1 MSPVT
6 LGVIGIAA
14 VLLLMALR
22 MQIGFAMAVIGFL
35 GFAVLNSFP
44 SAFSVLGHEPFKT
57 AGSYGLSVIPLFM
70 LMGQFAFISR
80 MGAEAYKT
88 LYYWIGFLPG
98 GLAMATIGA
107 CSFFAAISGS
117 SLATAATMGM
127 VALPE
132 MRKFKYS
139 DELATGCLAAGGT
152 LGILI
157 PPSTVLMIYGIL
169 TQQSIAELFI
179 AGFIPGIVLSLL
191 FILTIYITAR
201 VWPEQGPP
209 GPRFTFPERVRSLK
223 EPWGIFALFLLV
235 IGGLYAGWFTP
246 TEAAAVGAF
255 GAFLITL
262 IKGRLTWKTLV
273 ESLTEASKATGM
285 IFGILIGAYILQY
298 FLTISQITD
307 HLVGWVVGMG
317 LNRYIVMCILIVIYL
332 ILGCLMEGLSIIIL
346 TIPITYPL
354 ILKMGFDPIWFGVMI
369 TVLIEMGLITPPVGV
384 NVFVIAGVAKDVPMY
399 SIFRGIVP
407 FVFAMVVLIVLLLIF
422 PQMALYLPHTMSR

>member
-1 MSPVT
+1 MNPFT
-6 LGVIGIAA
+6 LGVIGIAV

-35 GFAVLNSFP
+35 GFALLNSFP

-88 LYYWIGFLPG
+88 LYHWIGFLPG

-132 MRKFKYS
+132 MKKFKYS
-139 DELATGCLAAGGT
+139 DALATGCVAAGGT

-179 AGFIPGIVLSLL
+179 AGFIPGIILSLL

-201 VWPEQGPP
+201 VWPEQCPP
-209 GPRFTFPERVRSLK
+209 GPKFSFPERMRSLK

-255 GAFLITL
+255 GAFLITM
-262 IKGRLTWKTLV
+262 IKGRLTWKTMV
-273 ESLTEASKATGM
+273 ESLMEASKATGM

-298 FLTISQITD
+298 FLTLSQITD

-317 LNRYIVMCILIVIYL
+317 FNRYIVMCILIIIYI

-354 ILKMGFDPIWFGVMI
+354 ILKMGFDPIWFGVLI

-407 FVFAMVVLIVLLLIF
+407 FLFAMLVLIVLLLIF
-422 PQMALYLPHTMSR
+422 PGLATFLPSTMK

>member
-1 MSPVT
+1 MNPVIV
-6 LGVIGIAA
+6 GVIGIAV

-22 MQIGFAMAVIGFL
+22 MQIGFVMAVVGFL
-35 GFAVLNSFP
+35 GFALLNSFP

-70 LMGQFAFISR
+70 LMGQFAFISG

-88 LYYWIGFLPG
+88 LYHWLGFLPG

-132 MRKFKYS
+132 MKKFKYS
-139 DELATGCLAAGGT
+139 DTLATGCLAAGGT

-179 AGFIPGIVLSLL
+179 AGFIPGIILSLL

-201 VWPEQGPP
+201 VWPKQGPP
-209 GPRFTFPERVRSLK
+209 GPKFSFPERMRSLK
-223 EPWGIFALFLLV
+223 EPWGIFTLFLLV

-255 GAFLITL
+255 GAFLITM
-262 IKGRLTWKTLV
+262 IKGRLTWKTTV
-273 ESLTEASKATGM
+273 QSLMEASKATGM

-307 HLVGWVVGMG
+307 HLVGWVAGMG
-317 LNRYIVMCILIVIYL
+317 LNRYIVMCILIIIY
-332 ILGCLMEGLSIIIL
+332 IALGCLMEGLSIIIL

-354 ILKMGFDPIWFGVMI
+354 ILKMGFDPIWFGVLI

-399 SIFRGIVP
+399 TIFRGIVP
-407 FVFAMVVLIVLLLIF
+407 FFFAMLVLIALLLIF
-422 PQMALYLPHTMSR
+422 PWLATFLPSTMK

>member
-1 MSPVT
+1 MSPFT
-6 LGVIGIAA
+6 LGIIGIAV

-22 MQIGFAMAVIGFL
+22 MQIGFAMAMVGFL
-35 GFAVLNSFP
+35 GFALLNSFP

-88 LYYWIGFLPG
+88 LYHWLGFLPG

-107 CSFFAAISGS
+107 CSFFSAISGS

-132 MRKFKYS
+132 MKKFKYS
-139 DELATGCLAAGGT
+139 DTLATGCLAAGGT

-179 AGFIPGIVLSLL
+179 AGFIPGIILSLL
-191 FILTIYITAR
+191 FILTIYVTAR

-209 GPRFTFPERVRSLK
+209 GPKFTFPEKLRSLK
-223 EPWGIFALFLLV
+223 EPWGIFTLFLLV

-255 GAFLITL
+255 GAFLITM
-262 IKGRLTWKTLV
+262 IKGRLTWKTVV
-273 ESLTEASKATGM
+273 ESLMEASKATGM

-317 LNRYIVMCILIVIYL
+317 LNRYVVMCILIIIYI

-354 ILKMGFDPIWFGVMI
+354 ILKMGFDPIWFGVLI

-399 SIFRGIVP
+399 TIFRGIGP
-407 FVFAMVVLIVLLLIF
+407 FFFGMLVLIALLLIF
-422 PQMALYLPHTMSR
+422 PSLATFLPATMK

>member
-1 MSPVT
+1 M
-6 LGVIGIAA
+6 
-14 VLLLMALR
+14 
-22 MQIGFAMAVIGFL
+22 
-35 GFAVLNSFP
+35 
-44 SAFSVLGHEPFKT
+44 
-57 AGSYGLSVIPLFM
+57 
-70 LMGQFAFISR
+70 
-80 MGAEAYKT
+80 
-88 LYYWIGFLPG
+88 
-98 GLAMATIGA
+98 
-107 CSFFAAISGS
+107 
-117 SLATAATMGM
+117 
-127 VALPE
+127 
-132 MRKFKYS
+132 
-139 DELATGCLAAGGT
+139 
-152 LGILI
+152 
-157 PPSTVLMIYGIL
+157 
-169 TQQSIAELFI
+169 
-179 AGFIPGIVLSLL
+179 
-191 FILTIYITAR
+191 
-201 VWPEQGPP
+201 WPEQGPP

-273 ESLTEASKATGM
+273 ESLMESSKATGM

-332 ILGCLMEGLSIIIL
+332 VLGCLMEGLSIIIL

-369 TVLIEMGLITPPVGV
+369 TVITEMGLITPPVGV

-407 FVFAMVVLIVLLLIF
+407 FIFAMLVLIVLLLIF

>member
-1 MSPVT
+1 
-6 LGVIGIAA
+6 
-14 VLLLMALR
+14 MALR

-179 AGFIPGIVLSLL
+179 AGFIPGIILSLL

-273 ESLTEASKATGM
+273 ESLMEASKATGM

-354 ILKMGFDPIWFGVMI
+354 ILNMGFDPIWFGVMI

-399 SIFRGIVP
+399 RIFRGIVP
-407 FVFAMVVLIVLLLIF
+407 FIFAMLVLIALLLIF

>member
-1 MSPVT
+1 LSPVT
-6 LGVIGIAA
+6 IGIIGIAV

-22 MQIGFAMAVIGFL
+22 MQIGFAMALTGFL
-35 GFAVLNSFP
+35 GFALLNSFP

-88 LYYWIGFLPG
+88 LYCWIGFLPG

-139 DELATGCLAAGGT
+139 DTLATGCLAAGGT

-201 VWPEQGPP
+201 IWPEQGPP
-209 GPRFTFPERVRSLK
+209 GPKCSFPERMRSLK

-255 GAFLITL
+255 GSFLITL
-262 IKGRLTWKTLV
+262 LKGRLTWKIMV
-273 ESLTEASKATGM
+273 ESFTEAGKATGM

-298 FLTISQITD
+298 FLTLSQITD

-317 LNRYIVMCILIVIYL
+317 LNRYVVICILVFIYL
-332 ILGCLMEGLSIIIL
+332 VLGCLMEGLSIIIL

-354 ILKMGFDPIWFGVMI
+354 ILKMGFDPIWFGVLI

-407 FVFAMVVLIVLLLIF
+407 FLFAMIALIALLLFF
-422 PQMALYLPHTMSR
+422 PALATFLPSTMR

>member
-1 MSPVT
+1 MSPFT
-6 LGVIGIAA
+6 LGIIGIAV
-14 VLLLMALR
+14 VLLLMAVR
-22 MQIGFAMAVIGFL
+22 MQIGFAMAMVGFL
-35 GFAVLNSFP
+35 GFALLNSFP

-88 LYYWIGFLPG
+88 LYHWLGFLPG

-107 CSFFAAISGS
+107 CSFFSAISGS

-132 MRKFKYS
+132 MKKFKYS
-139 DELATGCLAAGGT
+139 DTLATGCLAAGGT

-191 FILTIYITAR
+191 FILTIYVTAR

-209 GPRFTFPERVRSLK
+209 GPKFTFPEKLRSLK
-223 EPWGIFALFLLV
+223 EPWGIFTLFLLV

-255 GAFLITL
+255 GAFLITM
-262 IKGRLTWKTLV
+262 IKGRLTWKTVV
-273 ESLTEASKATGM
+273 ESLMEASKATGM

-317 LNRYIVMCILIVIYL
+317 LNRYVVMCILIIIYI

-354 ILKMGFDPIWFGVMI
+354 ILKMGFDPIWFGVLI

-399 SIFRGIVP
+399 TIFRGIGP
-407 FVFAMVVLIVLLLIF
+407 FFFGMLVLIALLLIF
-422 PQMALYLPHTMSR
+422 PSLATFLPATMK

>member
-1 MSPVT
+1 M
-6 LGVIGIAA
+6 
-14 VLLLMALR
+14 
-22 MQIGFAMAVIGFL
+22 
-35 GFAVLNSFP
+35 
-44 SAFSVLGHEPFKT
+44 K
-57 AGSYGLSVIPLFM
+57 
-70 LMGQFAFISR
+70 
-80 MGAEAYKT
+80 
-88 LYYWIGFLPG
+88 
-98 GLAMATIGA
+98 
-107 CSFFAAISGS
+107 
-117 SLATAATMGM
+117 
-127 VALPE
+127 
-132 MRKFKYS
+132 KFKYS
-139 DELATGCLAAGGT
+139 DALATGCLAAGGT

-179 AGFIPGIVLSLL
+179 AGFIPGIILSLL

-201 VWPEQGPP
+201 MWPEQGPP
-209 GPRFTFPERVRSLK
+209 GPRFTFPERMRSLK

-273 ESLTEASKATGM
+273 ESLMESSKATGM

-307 HLVGWVVGMG
+307 HLVGWIVGMG
-317 LNRYIVMCILIVIYL
+317 FNRYIVMCILIVIYL

-399 SIFRGIVP
+399 RIFRGILP
-407 FVFAMVVLIVLLLIF
+407 FVFAMLVLIALLLIF
-422 PQMALYLPHTMSR
+422 PQIALSSPDHVPVISLGPAQRKNINGCSWDQFRYHKFLALDQT

>member
-6 LGVIGIAA
+6 LGFIGIAA

-179 AGFIPGIVLSLL
+179 AGFIPGIILSLL

-209 GPRFTFPERVRSLK
+209 GPRFTLPERVRSLK

-273 ESLTEASKATGM
+273 ESLMEASKATGM

-317 LNRYIVMCILIVIYL
+317 LNRYIVICILIVIYL

-369 TVLIEMGLITPPVGV
+369 TVITEMGLITPPVGV

-399 SIFRGIVP
+399 RIFRGIVP
-407 FVFAMVVLIVLLLIF
+407 FIFAMLVLISLLLIF

>member
-6 LGVIGIAA
+6 LGFIGIAA

-179 AGFIPGIVLSLL
+179 AGFIPGIILSLL

-209 GPRFTFPERVRSLK
+209 GPRFTLPERVRSLK

-273 ESLTEASKATGM
+273 ESLMEASKATGM

-307 HLVGWVVGMG
+307 NLVGWVVGLG

-407 FVFAMVVLIVLLLIF
+407 FVFAMLVLIALLVIF
-422 PQMALYLPHTMSR
+422 PQIALFLPHTMSR

>member
-22 MQIGFAMAVIGFL
+22 MQIGFAMALIGFL

-70 LMGQFAFISR
+70 LMGQFAFLSG
-80 MGAEAYKT
+80 MGAESYKT

-117 SLATAATMGM
+117 SLATAATMGV

-132 MRKFKYS
+132 MKKFKYS
-139 DELATGCLAAGGT
+139 DGLATGCLAAGGT

-179 AGFIPGIVLSLL
+179 AGFIPGIILSLL

-201 VWPEQGPP
+201 IWPEQGPP
-209 GPRFTFPERVRSLK
+209 GPRFTFPERMRSLK

-273 ESLTEASKATGM
+273 ESLMESSKATGM

-407 FVFAMVVLIVLLLIF
+407 FVFAMLVLIALLLSF
-422 PQMALYLPHTMSR
+422 PQIALFLPHTMSR

>member
-1 MSPVT
+1 
-6 LGVIGIAA
+6 
-14 VLLLMALR
+14 
-22 MQIGFAMAVIGFL
+22 
-35 GFAVLNSFP
+35 
-44 SAFSVLGHEPFKT
+44 
-57 AGSYGLSVIPLFM
+57 
-70 LMGQFAFISR
+70 
-80 MGAEAYKT
+80 
-88 LYYWIGFLPG
+88 
-98 GLAMATIGA
+98 
-107 CSFFAAISGS
+107 
-117 SLATAATMGM
+117 MGM

-139 DELATGCLAAGGT
+139 DTLATGCLAAGGT

-201 VWPEQGPP
+201 IWPEQGPP
-209 GPRFTFPERVRSLK
+209 GPKCSFPERMRSLK

-255 GAFLITL
+255 GSFLITL
-262 IKGRLTWKTLV
+262 LKGRLTWKIMV
-273 ESLTEASKATGM
+273 ESFTEAGKATGM

-298 FLTISQITD
+298 FLTLSQITD

-317 LNRYIVMCILIVIYL
+317 LNRYVVICILVFIYL
-332 ILGCLMEGLSIIIL
+332 VLGCLMEGLSIIIL

-354 ILKMGFDPIWFGVMI
+354 ILKMGFDPIWFGVLI

-407 FVFAMVVLIVLLLIF
+407 FLFAMIALIALLLFF
-422 PQMALYLPHTMSR
+422 PALATFLPSTMR

>member
-6 LGVIGIAA
+6 LGFIGIAA

-179 AGFIPGIVLSLL
+179 AGFIPGIILSLL

-273 ESLTEASKATGM
+273 ESLMEASKATGM

-317 LNRYIVMCILIVIYL
+317 LNRYIVICILIVIYL

-369 TVLIEMGLITPPVGV
+369 TVITEMGLITPPVGV

-399 SIFRGIVP
+399 RIFRGIVP
-407 FVFAMVVLIVLLLIF
+407 FIFAMLVLISLLLIF

>member
-6 LGVIGIAA
+6 LGFIGIAA

-70 LMGQFAFISR
+70 LMGQFAFLSR

-88 LYYWIGFLPG
+88 LYTWIGFLPG

-132 MRKFKYS
+132 MKKFKYS
-139 DELATGCLAAGGT
+139 DALATGCLAAGGT

-179 AGFIPGIVLSLL
+179 AGFIPGALLSLL
-191 FILTIYITAR
+191 FILTIYLTAR
-201 VWPEQGPP
+201 IWPEQGPP
-209 GPRFTFPERVRSLK
+209 GPRFTFPERMRSLK

-273 ESLTEASKATGM
+273 ESLMESSKATGM

-369 TVLIEMGLITPPVGV
+369 TVITEMGLITPPVGV

-399 SIFRGIVP
+399 RIFRGIVP
-407 FVFAMVVLIVLLLIF
+407 FIFAMLVLISLLLIF

>member
-6 LGVIGIAA
+6 FGILGVAA

-22 MQIGFAMAVIGFL
+22 MQIGFAMALIGFL
-35 GFAVLNSFP
+35 GFALLNSFP
-44 SAFSVLGHEPFKT
+44 SAFSVLGQEPFKT

-70 LMGQFAFISR
+70 LMGQFAFLSR

-132 MRKFKYS
+132 MKKFRYS
-139 DELATGCLAAGGT
+139 DSLATGCLAAGGT

-179 AGFIPGIVLSLL
+179 AGFLPGAVLSLL
-191 FILTIYITAR
+191 FVLTIYVTAR

-255 GAFLITL
+255 GAFLVTL
-262 IKGRLTWKTLV
+262 IKGRLGWKTLV
-273 ESLTEASKATGM
+273 ESLMEAGKSTGM

-317 LNRYIVMCILIVIYL
+317 LNRYVVLCTLIVIYL
-332 ILGCLMEGLSIIIL
+332 VLGCLMEGLSIIIL

-354 ILKMGFDPIWFGVMI
+354 VLKMGFDPVWFGVMI

-384 NVFVIAGVAKDVPMY
+384 NVFIIAGVAKDVPMQ
-399 SIFRGIVP
+399 SIFRGIAP
-407 FVFAMVVLIVLLLIF
+407 FVLAMLVLVVLLMAF

>member
-1 MSPVT
+1 MSPFT
-6 LGVIGIAA
+6 LGIIGIAV

-22 MQIGFAMAVIGFL
+22 MQIGFAMAMVGFL
-35 GFAVLNSFP
+35 GFALLNSFP

-88 LYYWIGFLPG
+88 LYHWLGFLPG

-107 CSFFAAISGS
+107 CSFFSAISGS

-132 MRKFKYS
+132 MKKFKYS
-139 DELATGCLAAGGT
+139 DTLATGCLAAGGT

-191 FILTIYITAR
+191 FILTIYVTAR

-209 GPRFTFPERVRSLK
+209 GPKFTFPEKLRSLK
-223 EPWGIFALFLLV
+223 EPWGIFTLFLLV

-255 GAFLITL
+255 GAFLITM
-262 IKGRLTWKTLV
+262 IKGRLTWKTVV
-273 ESLTEASKATGM
+273 ESLMEASKATGM

-317 LNRYIVMCILIVIYL
+317 LNRYVVMCILIIIYI

-354 ILKMGFDPIWFGVMI
+354 ILKMGFDPIWFGVLI

-399 SIFRGIVP
+399 TIFRGIGP
-407 FVFAMVVLIVLLLIF
+407 FFFGMLVLIALLLIF
-422 PQMALYLPHTMSR
+422 PSLATFLPATMK

>member
-35 GFAVLNSFP
+35 GFALLNSFP

-179 AGFIPGIVLSLL
+179 AGFIPGIILSLL

-273 ESLTEASKATGM
+273 ESLMEASKATGM

-399 SIFRGIVP
+399 RIFRGIVP
-407 FVFAMVVLIVLLLIF
+407 FIFAMLVLIALLLSF

>member
-6 LGVIGIAA
+6 FGVIGIAA

-179 AGFIPGIVLSLL
+179 AGFIPGIILSLL

-273 ESLTEASKATGM
+273 ESLMEASKATGM

-369 TVLIEMGLITPPVGV
+369 TVITEMGLITPPVGV

-399 SIFRGIVP
+399 RIFRGIVP
-407 FVFAMVVLIVLLLIF
+407 FIFAMLVLISLLLIF

>member
-1 MSPVT
+1 MSPFT
-6 LGVIGIAA
+6 LGVIGIAV

-22 MQIGFAMAVIGFL
+22 MQIGFAMAMIGFL
-35 GFAVLNSFP
+35 GFALLNSFP

-88 LYYWIGFLPG
+88 LYHWIGFLPG

-132 MRKFKYS
+132 MKKFKYS
-139 DELATGCLAAGGT
+139 DTLATGCVAAGGT

-179 AGFIPGIVLSLL
+179 AGFIPGIILSLL

-201 VWPEQGPP
+201 IWPEQGPP
-209 GPRFTFPERVRSLK
+209 GPKFTFQEKVRSLK

-255 GAFLITL
+255 GAFLVTMF
-262 IKGRLTWKTLV
+262 KGRLTWKTMV
-273 ESLTEASKATGM
+273 ESFMEASKATGM

-317 LNRYIVMCILIVIYL
+317 LNRYIVMCILIIIYI

-354 ILKMGFDPIWFGVMI
+354 ILKMGFDPIWFGVLI

-399 SIFRGIVP
+399 DIFKGIVP
-407 FVFAMVVLIVLLLIF
+407 FFFAMLVLIALLLIF
-422 PQMALYLPHTMSR
+422 PWLATFLPGTMK

>member
-179 AGFIPGIVLSLL
+179 AGFIPGIILSLL

-273 ESLTEASKATGM
+273 ESLMEASKATGM

-399 SIFRGIVP
+399 RIFRGIVP
-407 FVFAMVVLIVLLLIF
+407 FIFAMLVLIALLLIF

>member
-6 LGVIGIAA
+6 FGVIGIAA

-179 AGFIPGIVLSLL
+179 AGFIPGIILSLL

-273 ESLTEASKATGM
+273 ESLMEASKATGM

-332 ILGCLMEGLSIIIL
+332 TLGCLMEGLSIIIL

-399 SIFRGIVP
+399 RIFRGIVP
-407 FVFAMVVLIVLLLIF
+407 FVFAMLVLIALLLIF